1 MAFCAAVVAFAGGC
15 AVPSSSISSDSR
27 PDPKLAYVYGRFFVH
42 AEGKPGGLS
51 SYPTIGMVIGCG
63 HQQYEYTIRFL
74 NTRDTVQLVPIYP
87 GRCALMRMWR
97 SDENGIPRGGG
108 DLVPASPPF
117 FDFEAGTAY
126 YLGDYFAHAGIDY
139 TYRNDRLKRYRAWDM
154 DPADGRYQST
164 TADMKRTFPW
174 FARWHTEEA
183 LLVPPR
189 RTTKPGLVVIDDPG
203 EPLMTPERIARVA
216 PFVQR
221 TFGSPAECER
231 ACPTGQCLPFRGE
244 SGPAMTCINRCKTD
258 KDCPTGLACNCP
270 DGGADCQ
277 PIAEAPG
284 DRMAKICLPTE
295 TAGQRPGEETTK

>member
-139 TYRNDRLKRYRAWDM
+139 TYRNDRLKRYRDDVTVPITIAGPRIMADAGSTWFKILTRLNVTRAVREAERIDLIEQYE
-154 DPADGRYQST
+154 PPLNSDGRSRAQ
-164 TADMKRTFPW
+164 AKP
-174 FARWHTEEA
+174 EA
-183 LLVPPR
+183 QGKSEPP
-189 RTTKPGLVVIDDPG
+189 
-203 EPLMTPERIARVA
+203 
-216 PFVQR
+216 
-221 TFGSPAECER
+221 
-231 ACPTGQCLPFRGE
+231 
-244 SGPAMTCINRCKTD
+244 SGDQA
-258 KDCPTGLACNCP
+258 
-270 DGGADCQ
+270 
-277 PIAEAPG
+277 
-284 DRMAKICLPTE
+284 
-295 TAGQRPGEETTK
+295 